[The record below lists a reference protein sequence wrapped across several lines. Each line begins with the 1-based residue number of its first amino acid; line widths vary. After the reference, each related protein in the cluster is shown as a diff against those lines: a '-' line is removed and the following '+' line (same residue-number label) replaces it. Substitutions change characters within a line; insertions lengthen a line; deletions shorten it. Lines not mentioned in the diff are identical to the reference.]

1 MSLILNIDTAG
12 EIAVI
17 SIAKEE
23 KVVAFIT
30 HKNQKDHA
38 SFMHTAVKQL
48 TEKAGIAL
56 KDLNAVAVVSGP
68 GSYTGL
74 RIGMAG
80 AKGFCYALQIPMITI
95 PALELM
101 ATFMISKMDDKNAL
115 YCPMI
120 DARRMEIFTA
130 VYNAQ
135 LTEIIKPVAMI
146 IDDNSFNDL
155 LTKNKIYFTGSGVE
169 KFKKTIIN
177 ANAFFIS
184 DEVTPET
191 MASLSYKSYIQNQF
205 ADVAYASPY
214 YLKEFYTPAKPD

>member
-1 MSLILNIDTAG
+1 MPLILNIDTAG
-12 EIAVI
+12 ENAVI
-17 SIAKEE
+17 SISNEE
-23 KVVAFIT
+23 KVLAFVT
-30 HKNQKDHA
+30 NKNQKDHA

-48 TEKAGIAL
+48 SEKAGIAL
-56 KDLNAVAVVSGP
+56 TELNAVAVVSGP

-74 RIGMAG
+74 RVGMAG

-101 ATFMISKMDDKNAL
+101 ATVMINKTDDKNAL

-130 VYNAQ
+130 VYDAH

-146 IDDNSFNDL
+146 IDENSFNDL

-177 ANAFFIS
+177 ANAFFIN
-184 DEVTPET
+184 DEVSPEI
-191 MASLSYKSYIQNQF
+191 MAALSYKSYLLNQF
-205 ADVAYASPY
+205 ADVAYAAPF
-214 YLKEFYTPAKPD
+214 YLKEFYTAAKPD